1 MNKNDDGRDYVLIIG
16 SMKCG
21 TSSLYTSLVRHPEI
35 CPCTKKE
42 PEFFTF
48 DTKHDFPYEQLWE
61 FDSQRHR
68 YVIEASTGYTK
79 FPMRT
84 SVPQR
89 IKSYGIDPHMIYI
102 VRDPFA
108 RIESDFNFAMPQK
121 WFDPELAITDER
133 YLCKSDYFLQLEEFR
148 KVFGKEKLL
157 LVDFDEFAASPNE
170 HTNSIF
176 KSLGLSSMQFE
187 KQTEKKN
194 VTRKLTYAERRIYSS
209 RKLNSFFWSMPRI
222 ARGALR
228 QALIQ
233 LSSPS
238 PKRKLTEDERFVIHK
253 KLAPNMLKF
262 QEDYGFDI
270 SKWGFS

>member
-89 IKSYGIDPHMIYI
+89 IKSYG
-102 VRDPFA
+102 
-108 RIESDFNFAMPQK
+108 
-121 WFDPELAITDER
+121 L
-133 YLCKSDYFLQLEEFR
+133 
-148 KVFGKEKLL
+148 
-157 LVDFDEFAASPNE
+157 
-170 HTNSIF
+170 
-176 KSLGLSSMQFE
+176 SL
-187 KQTEKKN
+187 
-194 VTRKLTYAERRIYSS
+194 
-209 RKLNSFFWSMPRI
+209 
-222 ARGALR
+222 
-228 QALIQ
+228 
-233 LSSPS
+233 
-238 PKRKLTEDERFVIHK
+238 IH
-253 KLAPNMLKF
+253 
-262 QEDYGFDI
+262 I
-270 SKWGFS
+270 